1 MQDDDQPVG
10 KILSRR
16 EILALF
22 GAAST
27 VVIFGCEGDATTTPV
42 SSTPPPSS
50 SPTVIAT
57 GAASV
62 TATATGPE
70 PTASSSPVV
79 STTTTV
85 PACVVRPEL
94 TEGPYFVDEMLN
106 RSDIRSD
113 PSSGALSDG
122 VPLVLTFR
130 VSRLSEAQ
138 CSPLEGAQVDVW
150 HCDGLGVYSDVSER
164 GFDTTGQKFLRGY
177 QATDPNGQ
185 AAFTTI
191 YPGWYEGRTVH
202 IHFKV
207 RNEGAE
213 FTSQLFFDD
222 ELSDEVFGAAPYAG
236 KGERGTRN
244 ENDNIFG
251 ESGGVLTLVCEPASE
266 GYTAVF
272 DIALQA

>member
-10 KILSRR
+10 RILSRR

-22 GAAST
+22 GAVGT
-27 VVIFGCEGDATTTPV
+27 VALVGCEGDGTATPAT
-42 SSTPPPSS
+42 STAAPSA
-50 SPTVIAT
+50 SPTPGGAT
-57 GAASV
+57 VSASPAV
-62 TATATGPE
+62 ANP
-70 PTASSSPVV
+70 
-79 STTTTV
+79 TTV

-94 TEGPYFVDEMLN
+94 TEGPYFVDEMLH

-113 PSSGALSDG
+113 PASGALSEG
-122 VPLVLTFR
+122 LPLALTFR
-130 VSRLSEAQ
+130 VYQLSEDA
-138 CSPLEGAQVDVW
+138 CAPLEGAQVDVW

-164 GFDTTGQKFLRGY
+164 GFDTIGQKFLRGY
-177 QATDPNGQ
+177 QVTGADGT

-222 ELSDEVFGAAPYAG
+222 ALSDEVFSREPYAA
-236 KGERGTRN
+236 KGNRGTRN
-244 ENDNIFG
+244 DNDNIFG
-251 ESGGVLTLVCEPASE
+251 ESEGVLTLACEPADE
-266 GYTAVF
+266 GYTALF
-272 DIALQA
+272 HIALQV